1 MNLHDILQV
10 EQLYLSQYFENK
22 ASVKTYKNGLKHGL
36 HLYWVKMDGHSP
48 VICPDSYVHS
58 YTEPGM
64 YIENENDTYIN
75 YAELCDL
82 ADPKNFY
89 EFPEHLMLDF
99 FSSNVLPPF
108 LQDANINQIR
118 TDVEINNIVKALS
131 NNPMDLEIAN
141 FKKQYPNGVLSKLES
156 YNKGVMTYGEKY
168 LDPISKESTVT
179 IHAETVDKAK
189 NIKLPETGLLI
200 NIVGD
205 YSMKSEGSQTNTLSY
220 IKRNN
225 KKYFFNNNYDKLL
238 ANRILSNEKNKRVLD
253 CRVVI
258 LAEENVFIC
267 NQDIISNGENSFA
280 HQIKNI
286 DAEVKW
292 GEQPSGE
299 LRALILKQR
308 LEGGGSSDAHQTIV
322 FNGGRDDSKG
332 SLKIIKSS
340 YNLKSVFYNSLVERD
355 IPRFIPELSF
365 NDNKR
370 RNINIML
377 YYHDLRE
384 SESVKANAH
393 VKFTNRKIDSNGNEE
408 IAVIINNKA
417 DIYTSPIKLLI
428 NKAQNK
434 YKARRNNKT
443 KHKIS
448 KNCSILK
455 SDENTFYRKYEMES
469 GRTMWR
475 ADDDELSEAMRRI
488 SMKFAPVIS
497 NNAYQS
503 FKIEGNIY
511 KHRKDHSRADV
522 TKDEVTS
529 GLVNGVFKEV
539 ENIKFGR
546 FGCEIVNKKKES
558 QVNIKDDNDFMNDLF
573 GDI

>member
-1 MNLHDILQV
+1 
-10 EQLYLSQYFENK
+10 
-22 ASVKTYKNGLKHGL
+22 
-36 HLYWVKMDGHSP
+36 
-48 VICPDSYVHS
+48 VHS
-58 YTEPGM
+58 YAEPGM

-131 NNPMDLEIAN
+131 NNPMDLEIAD

-156 YNKGVMTYGEKY
+156 YNEGVMTYGEKY

-189 NIKLPETGLLI
+189 NIELPETGLLI

-238 ANRILSNEKNKRVLD
+238 ANRILLNEKNRRVLG
-253 CRVVI
+253 CRVAI

-267 NQDIISNGENSFA
+267 NQDINTNSVNAFTY
-280 HQIKNI
+280 HIKNTNRF
-286 DAEVKW
+286 
-292 GEQPSGE
+292 SGLYQSE
-299 LRALILKQR
+299 FKQAP
-308 LEGGGSSDAHQTIV
+308 LAYEAKADGNQTIV

-332 SLKIIKSS
+332 SLKIISS
-340 YNLKSVFYNSLVERD
+340 DYDLKSVFYNSLVERD

-365 NDNKR
+365 NDNER

-377 YYHDLRE
+377 YYHDLSE
-384 SESVKANAH
+384 SENIKDKAH
-393 VKFTNRKIDSNGNEE
+393 VKFSNKKVDSSGNEE
-408 IAVIINNKA
+408 IAVIINDKA
-417 DIYTSPIKLLI
+417 DVYTSPIKLLI
-428 NKAQNK
+428 NKAQNT
-434 YKARRNNKT
+434 YKVRRNNKT
-443 KHKIS
+443 KHKTS

-469 GRTMWR
+469 GETMWR
-475 ADDDELSEAMRRI
+475 ADDDELSYAMRRI
-488 SMKFAPVIS
+488 NKKFTPLIS
-497 NNAYQS
+497 NNTYQS
-503 FKIEGNIY
+503 FKVAGNIY

-522 TKDEVTS
+522 TKDKVTS
-529 GLVNGVFKEV
+529 GLVNGVFEEV
-539 ENIKFGR
+539 KDIKFGR
-546 FGCEIVNKKKES
+546 FGCEIVNKKKEG
-558 QVNIKDDNDFMNDLF
+558 QVIIKDDYDFMNDLF